1 MVSLSLTITRLTAVL
16 EPVIRALSSD
26 DDVLVRRAAANAILI
41 ALRPYN
47 VDDAAT
53 VAAIAGS
60 NLQFV
65 RPPSFY
71 PALSYVYSPI
81 RACERCG
88 LLGTIETLRY
98 ICLFVTCIFSC
109 SFLQI
114 GAL

>member
-1 MVSLSLTITRLTAVL
+1 MTRLTAVL

-65 RPPSFY
+65 RPPSCHPVLSFFY
-71 PALSYVYSPI
+71 SLI
-81 RACERCG
+81 RACVRCG
-88 LLGTIETLRY
+88 SLGTIETLWY
-98 ICLFVTCIFSC
+98 ISLSASCICSC
-109 SFLQI
+109 SSLQI
-114 GAL
+114 CAL